1 MSGKLTHADIQE
13 ILALVDGSG
22 FDEFKLETADIKLQ
36 FRRGTAGSL
45 EAATDVAAPRPD
57 ASAAKADAGPSTA
70 PAISREGL
78 TDVRAPML
86 GGYYSRPK
94 PGAEPFVQIGGRVA
108 TDSVIGIIE
117 VMKLINPVP
126 AGVAGEVVEIV
137 AKDGELIEYGAVIL
151 RVREG

>member
-22 FDEFKLETADIKLQ
+22 FDEFKLETADLKLQ
-36 FRRGTAGSL
+36 FRRGRAGHL
-45 EAATDVAAPRPD
+45 EAATDFDAPRLRAPAGTEAAPTPV
-57 ASAAKADAGPSTA
+57 
-70 PAISREGL
+70 PAIPREGL
-78 TDVRAPML
+78 TDIRAPML
-86 GGYYSRPK
+86 GAYYSRPK

-108 TDSVIGIIE
+108 KDSVIGIIE
-117 VMKLINPVP
+117 VMKLMNPVP

-137 AKDGELIEYGAVIL
+137 ARDGELIEYGAVIL